1 MVADLASDAASAV
14 AAAAAAAVAAAAAA
28 VAAAAAAS
36 RCAETGGV
44 LLLLKVCD
52 YKCYSSSYLHPSN
65 SVTRWDLLLRDRR
78 HFLFYRINHMMAY
91 LL

>member
-14 AAAAAAAVAAAAAA
+14 AAAAAAAAAAA